1 MLSDYYGKKRISL
14 ERKGADA
21 SQVCTS
27 ELSASKQI
35 GRIEPSAGLAE
46 GAGRSLASPLRRSFL
61 GRALASVSL
70 ALAPVIGARAS
81 VLIHKGNAAAHS
93 SGVVTGVDLAN
104 GRDFGCRIWMTGTP
118 RRDGPVHAMFVMPR
132 RTVSRQEAESLFV
145 LDKAQ
150 LDLDKVPQIA
160 GKYRH
165 TYWTNTDSRPNAR
178 QTGRPRLLPDPDVR
192 RQG

>member
-1 MLSDYYGKKRISL
+1 MLSDYYGKNDVSL
-14 ERKGADA
+14 GRKGDGANQA
-21 SQVCTS
+21 CTS

-46 GAGRSLASPLRRSFL
+46 GAGRSLASPSRRSFL

-93 SGVVTGVDLAN
+93 SGVVMGVDLAN

-118 RRDGPVHAMFVMPR
+118 QRVDIWLLDRWTGR
-132 RTVSRQEAESLFV
+132 ESPFV
-145 LDKAQ
+145 LDKTQ

-160 GKYRH
+160 GKYRP
-165 TYWTNTDSRPNAR
+165 TPWTNTDSRSHAR
-178 QTGRPRLLPDPDVR
+178 QTRRSRLLPDPAVR